1 MRGSLPLL
9 FFVHFVLWPHMA
21 ILCIIVSCFTII
33 TNTILPF
40 VHFQLIQKNNFPRLY
55 GIVHYII
62 WFALVYHCLSFGYNE
77 QFALRKIWGLLNL
90 NLLLSRTADVASSM
104 YSAHASSVVISLAV
118 QTIIMNSAL
127 AWLFL
132 FFSSDLPP
140 QWFVQIWL
148 DKNYVSRSMSCGYSL
163 P

>member
-1 MRGSLPLL
+1 ME
-9 FFVHFVLWPHMA
+9 
-21 ILCIIVSCFTII
+21 ILCIIVSWFTII
-33 TNTILPF
+33 TNTILSF
-40 VHFQLIQKNNFPRLY
+40 IHFQLIQKKKNKKNNFPRLY

-118 QTIIMNSAL
+118 QTIIINSAL

-132 FFSSDLPP
+132 FSRAICLPNGLCKSDWIKITSADLCRVVTPFRK
-140 QWFVQIWL
+140 QLI
-148 DKNYVSRSMSCGYSL
+148 S
-163 P
+163 